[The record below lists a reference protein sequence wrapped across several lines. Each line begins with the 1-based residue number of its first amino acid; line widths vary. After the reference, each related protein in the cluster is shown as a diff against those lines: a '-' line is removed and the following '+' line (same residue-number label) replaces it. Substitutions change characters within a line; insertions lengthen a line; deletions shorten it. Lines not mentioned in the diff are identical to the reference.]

1 MADATSV
8 PKDVPTGVQQP
19 TGFIPK
25 WNWFIIVLVTLIGIL
40 GVIIGG
46 MYGVREYLGKP
57 IMKDYVNQRYSDA

>member
-8 PKDVPTGVQQP
+8 PNDVPTGVQQP

-46 MYGVREYLGKP
+46 MYGVREYFGKS